1 MRGILLY
8 TLSRIGL
15 FLVVFLPLQLFTPLK
30 GLLALLIAI
39 AVSGVIS
46 IFLLNRQRDAASGGI
61 HSVFTRINQRIETSR
76 TAEDYEDEAPPNDS
90 PTASSTP

>member
-15 FLVVFLPLQLFTPLK
+15 FLVILLPLRLFTPFS
-30 GLLALLIAI
+30 LLLDLIIAI
-39 AVSGVIS
+39 AISGLIS

-61 HSVFTRINQRIETSR
+61 KAIFASINRRIDESR
-76 TAEDYEDEAPPNDS
+76 SAEDYDDEAPPSDR
-90 PTASSTP
+90 PTPSSTP